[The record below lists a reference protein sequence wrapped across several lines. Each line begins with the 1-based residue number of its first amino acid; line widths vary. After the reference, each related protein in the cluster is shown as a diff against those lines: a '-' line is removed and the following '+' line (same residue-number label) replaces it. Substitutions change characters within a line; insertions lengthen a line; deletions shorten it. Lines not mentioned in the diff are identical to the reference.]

1 MTQVGH
7 WNPKIPCETCTDKF
21 HTREAAKQHMTDKNH
36 YRNHCKLCD
45 QRFSRENDLKMHLIS
60 NSHRSAEGLR
70 SSGKNA
76 ASNAN
81 DKIAFR
87 SFATTTLNLNHVRPA
102 AAINENS
109 PRPIEYTVGWICALP
124 DEMAAAE
131 GMLDEVFQAPRQG
144 ILDENIYAV
153 GRIAHLKVVIG
164 CLPYGVAGTTS
175 ATRVAEHM
183 RQTFTALQYT
193 LLVGV
198 GGGIP
203 SKEVDVRLGD
213 VVVSVPSANSPGVIQ
228 YYYGKDVQNDRF
240 VTTGTLN
247 RPPDR
252 LLIAVSRLRS
262 QEASRSSEIM
272 FRIARSIA
280 KLQAKHSNSEGNWSH
295 PGGDNDLLFNSVYN
309 HKGDSLTCARCDT
322 NYLEQR
328 SQRKSIQ
335 PKIHYGTIASANQV
349 MRNGIAR
356 ERLRTDKNALCVEME
371 AAGLMNNFQCLVIRG
386 ICDYA
391 DSHKNKDWQPYAA
404 ATAAAYAKELLSVMP
419 KYMEPFGSRDYP
431 PE

>member
-1 MTQVGH
+1 M
-7 WNPKIPCETCTDKF
+7 
-21 HTREAAKQHMTDKNH
+21 
-36 YRNHCKLCD
+36 
-45 QRFSRENDLKMHLIS
+45 
-60 NSHRSAEGLR
+60 
-70 SSGKNA
+70 
-76 ASNAN
+76 
-81 DKIAFR
+81 AFR

-102 AAINENS
+102 AAINGNS

-228 YYYGKDVQNDRF
+228 YDYGKDVQNDRF

-280 KLQAKHSNSEGNWSH
+280 KLQAKHSNSERQANLNVV
-295 PGGDNDLLFNSVYN
+295 DNLWCIPLLLSAYQS
-309 HKGDSLTCARCDT
+309 KWYSAYLLL
-322 NYLEQR
+322 NYKEAVNMKDQQGRTVLFWAIMHGQTDIVRLLISPEQ
-328 SQRKSIQ
+328 
-335 PKIHYGTIASANQV
+335 TALNV
-349 MRNGIAR
+349 RNG
-356 ERLRTDKNALCVEME
+356 E
-371 AAGLMNNFQCLVIRG
+371 GLT
-386 ICDYA
+386 
-391 DSHKNKDWQPYAA
+391 P
-404 ATAAAYAKELLSVMP
+404 LS
-419 KYMEPFGSRDYP
+419 
-431 PE
+431 